1 VSTPEPFQRLVNQ
14 GMILGFSYRY
24 YEDEAGKRYSYHEVQ
39 KLNPDGV
46 EESDYVL
53 AMDPEVKLK
62 IGYVPVDKVVWHE
75 EAPYHPEDQNLE
87 LEPQTDKMS
96 KSRGN
101 VVNPDAV
108 IAEYGADAL
117 RCYEMFMGPLEQVKP
132 WNTRSVAGV
141 SRFLARVW
149 ALVVADDG
157 GLRPQIVVQSPAP
170 QDGLTRLYHKTIKKV
185 TEDIEGMRFHTALSA
200 LMTFVNEAQKAERL
214 PETLVEGIVLALSPF
229 APHLAEELWQR
240 LGHTNTLAYEPWPSY
255 DPALVRDETVTVA
268 VQVNGKL
275 RATIEVP
282 ADADQAAT
290 LAAARAHEK
299 IRTYIEGKAVRREVV
314 IPGRLVNLVVA

>member
-1 VSTPEPFQRLVNQ
+1 
-14 GMILGFSYRY
+14 
-24 YEDEAGKRYSYHEVQ
+24 
-39 KLNPDGV
+39 
-46 EESDYVL
+46 
-53 AMDPEVKLK
+53 
-62 IGYVPVDKVVWHE
+62 
-75 EAPYHPEDQNLE
+75 
-87 LEPQTDKMS
+87 MS

-108 IAEYGADAL
+108 VAEYGADAL

-149 ALVVADDG
+149 SLVIADNGALKT
-157 GLRPQIVVQSPAP
+157 QIVAELPSP
-170 QDGLTRLYHKTIKKV
+170 QDNLTRLYHRTIKKV
-185 TEDIEGMRFHTALSA
+185 TEDLEGMRFHTALSA
-200 LMTFVNEAQKAERL
+200 LMILVNEAQKAERL
-214 PETLVEGIVLALSPF
+214 SRTLVEGTILALAPF

-240 LGHTNTLAYEPWPSY
+240 LGHADTLAYEPWPTY

-275 RATIEVP
+275 RTTIEVP
-282 ADADQAAT
+282 ADADQAST
-290 LAAARAHEK
+290 LAVARAHEK
-299 IRTYIEGKAVRREVV
+299 IQAYLHGKTVRREVV